1 MVENSLG
8 RLWIEGHPDDELKSG
23 WKYYLDEAQ
32 QEPEVQAQ
40 LDKIR
45 AEYAALKSQ
54 DIKVI
59 DPCMGSGHILVYAFD
74 LLIQIYKKYGVSERD
89 AAQSILQYNL
99 YGLDIDDRAAQL
111 AYFAVMMK
119 ARQYD
124 RRIFSRGI
132 QPHVYAL
139 QNSGPMPAAGWGYLG
154 EEGKI
159 ARHLLDSFVDAKE
172 YGSLVKPEV
181 TLEEMDQL
189 QARLEKMDE
198 MSSYGNLAVMA
209 LTQSVLDALCP
220 LIELAQVLVQ
230 KYDVVV
236 TNPPYMGSSNMDG
249 KLSEFVKKRYPDSKS
264 DLFAVFIERCGQ
276 MTCKNRYQAM
286 ITQHAWMFLSSF
298 EKLRDKLLQ
307 FHDIVNMAHLGPR
320 AFEDI
325 GGEVVQTT
333 SFVLRQGHIENYKGT
348 YCRLIEPTTQQGKE
362 DVFLAGENRYT
373 AHQSNFSK
381 IPGAPVA
388 YWVSEPFIHNYR
400 NKSISSYGTARSGLQ
415 TGDNNRFLR
424 FWQEVDYD
432 AIAFGMHSKTEFLE
446 TKKKWT
452 PQIKGGEYRK
462 WYGNSYYIVNW
473 ENDGAEIR
481 KCDGCRLNAMGND
494 ELFFQKGI
502 TWSHTTSGVFGARYL
517 PSGCL
522 FNVEAPTLFVKSCY
536 EYYLLAYLNSIVAQ
550 YYLNA
555 INMTLHYLVGNI
567 SNLPVTYLKNERVD
581 VLTKKNVDISSAD
594 WDSYETSWDFKRH
607 PMV

>member
-32 QEPEVQAQ
+32 QVPEVQAQ

-362 DVFLAGENRYT
+362 DIDPFPKKRT
-373 AHQSNFSK
+373 QSRIK
-381 IPGAPVA
+381 KP
-388 YWVSEPFIHNYR
+388 
-400 NKSISSYGTARSGLQ
+400 NKMQR
-415 TGDNNRFLR
+415 
-424 FWQEVDYD
+424 
-432 AIAFGMHSKTEFLE
+432 
-446 TKKKWT
+446 
-452 PQIKGGEYRK
+452 
-462 WYGNSYYIVNW
+462 
-473 ENDGAEIR
+473 
-481 KCDGCRLNAMGND
+481 
-494 ELFFQKGI
+494 
-502 TWSHTTSGVFGARYL
+502 
-517 PSGCL
+517 
-522 FNVEAPTLFVKSCY
+522 
-536 EYYLLAYLNSIVAQ
+536 
-550 YYLNA
+550 
-555 INMTLHYLVGNI
+555 
-567 SNLPVTYLKNERVD
+567 
-581 VLTKKNVDISSAD
+581 
-594 WDSYETSWDFKRH
+594 
-607 PMV
+607 